1 MFTPKM
7 RNIFIFLEDKL
18 STKFLIIRLLILII
32 IFFPKNLYAL
42 SGKEIN
48 TYVKKWLASEGIK
61 SNPKFSPK
69 KKLSDCDQNIS
80 YKRHNNSF
88 KLIKVTCTGKKP
100 WTIYVKTNANTLTQ
114 KKKQKKFQAIK
125 SYQILVLDRS
135 IEKGNYLRKS
145 DLVFV
150 NSARKYNFYNNKED
164 LVGRKVKQNLRKG
177 QHLQPRHLFKKY
189 SVNEGDVVIIISKF
203 KNTEVSTGGIAMKS
217 ANIGDIL
224 EVKNSRSGKIVKGTL
239 KKNKKIN
246 VFF

>member
-1 MFTPKM
+1 MKNT
-7 RNIFIFLEDKL
+7 FISLEDEL
-18 STKFLIIRLLILII
+18 STKFLIIKLLILIL

-48 TYVKKWLASEGIK
+48 IYVKKWLASEGIK

-69 KKLSDCDQNIS
+69 KKFSDCNQNIS
-80 YKRHNNSF
+80 YKKHNNSF

-100 WTIYVKTNANTLTQ
+100 WTIFVKTNAKIL
-114 KKKQKKFQAIK
+114 KQKKIQAIK
-125 SYQILVLDRS
+125 SFKTLVLNKS
-135 IEKGNYLRKS
+135 IEKGNYIKKNH
-145 DLVFV
+145 LVFIT
-150 NSARKYNFYNNKED
+150 SARKKNFYNNKEE
-164 LVGRKVKQNLRKG
+164 LIGRKVKQNLRKG

-189 SVNEGDVVIIISKF
+189 SVNEGDAVIIVSKF
-203 KNTEVSTGGIAMKS
+203 KNTEVSTSGIAMKS
-217 ANIGDIL
+217 GNIGDVL